1 MDASKRRELIEK
13 YKQGYAVV
21 AEAIAGA
28 SDEQLDRRPAPGKWS
43 GREIVHHLADS
54 EMTAA
59 IRVRRV
65 LAEERAVI
73 AGYDQ
78 DEFARRLHY
87 TRPIA
92 RSLAAFKAAR
102 ESTAELLESLSPDEW
117 QREGVHSE
125 IGRYSV
131 NHWLEIYAEHA
142 HKHAGQ
148 ILRALERDEVLVSER
163 SRR

>member
-1 MDASKRRELIEK
+1 MDDRTRHQLIEK

-21 AEAIAGA
+21 ARAVDGA

-59 IRVRRV
+59 IRVRR
-65 LAEERAVI
+65 LIAEDRPVI
-73 AGYDQ
+73 VGYDQ

-87 TRPIA
+87 ARPIA
-92 RSLAAFKAAR
+92 TSLAAFKAAR
-102 ESTAELLESLSPDEW
+102 ESTADLLESLSPDEW
-117 QREGVHSE
+117 QREGKHSE
-125 IGRYSV
+125 VGRYSV
-131 NHWLEIYAEHA
+131 DHWLEIYAEHA
-142 HKHAGQ
+142 HEHARQ
-148 ILRALERDEVLVSER
+148 ILVALERDEVLVSER